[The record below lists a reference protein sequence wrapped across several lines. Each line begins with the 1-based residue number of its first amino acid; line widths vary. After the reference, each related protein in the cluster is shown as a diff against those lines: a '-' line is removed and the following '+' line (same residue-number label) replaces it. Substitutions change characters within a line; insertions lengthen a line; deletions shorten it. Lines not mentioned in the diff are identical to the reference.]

1 MNMSNSPIAVF
12 DSGLGSISVIRELKS
27 LLPLEDLIYL
37 ADTENFPYGTKSPE
51 DLKRVMNSTLEALET
66 YGPKLIIVA
75 SHTPSVQHLD
85 YIKSRTSIS
94 TIGMKIPLAQ
104 AVKLTR
110 TKHIGLMATK
120 STLNSVQLQRL
131 IARMVPQRIFVTQI
145 NASPL
150 IDTIEDFSFVDD
162 GHLRNSILER
172 TFHSSMNGKIDVIV
186 LSSTHLAL
194 VKEYF
199 DSLYSNIT
207 FIDSAKNV
215 ARDAR
220 KLLQES
226 GNLKKG
232 RSGKTRVLVT
242 GDKARFQQLLTRL
255 GIKSRAELFN
265 SIS

>member
-1 MNMSNSPIAVF
+1 MSNSPIAVF
-12 DSGLGSISVIRELKS
+12 DSGLGSVSVIRELKS
-27 LLPLEDLIYL
+27 LLPLEDLIYM
-37 ADTENFPYGTKSPE
+37 ADTENFPYGTKSSE
-51 DLKRVMNSTLEALET
+51 DLKRIMNSTIEALET

-85 YIKSRTSIS
+85 YIKSCTSIP

-104 AVKLTR
+104 AVRLTR

-120 STLNSVQLQRL
+120 STLDSVQFQRL
-131 IARMVPQRIFVTQI
+131 ITRMVPQRIFVRQI

-150 IDTIEDFSFVDD
+150 INTIEDFSFVDD
-162 GHLRNSILER
+162 GHLRNSILES
-172 TFHSSMNGKIDVIV
+172 TLQSSIDGQIDVVV

-220 KLLQES
+220 KLLQEC
-226 GNLKKG
+226 GTLKKG
-232 RSGKTRVLVT
+232 HAGKTRVLVT
-242 GDKARFQQLLTRL
+242 GDKTKFQRLLARI
-255 GIKSRAELFN
+255 GIKCRTELYHSSN
-265 SIS
+265 